1 MSVVEI
7 LEGQQRGEFTPEEV
21 LRAHLDRIEGE
32 DVGAFLRLCP
42 KTSSGPGLLQGVPVA
57 LGDEICME
65 GVETTAGSRI
75 LTGFVP
81 PYQAALVGKLQGA
94 GAALV
99 GKTT

>member
-1 MSVVEI
+1 
-7 LEGQQRGEFTPEEV
+7 
-21 LRAHLDRIEGE
+21 
-32 DVGAFLRLCP
+32 
-42 KTSSGPGLLQGVPVA
+42 
-57 LGDEICME
+57 ME

-99 GKTT
+99 GKTNLTEFGMSFDMDDAVFQRTQNSWRPGTNPGERRGRSGRRRRASSCGSCGRYGR